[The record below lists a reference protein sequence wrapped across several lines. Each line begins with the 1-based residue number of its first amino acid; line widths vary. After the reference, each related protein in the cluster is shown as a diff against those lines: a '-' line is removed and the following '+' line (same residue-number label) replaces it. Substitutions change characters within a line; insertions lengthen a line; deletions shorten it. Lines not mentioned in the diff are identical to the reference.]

1 MENNMQQRT
10 IRWVLAHEPYD
21 LFLRAAEKFSAE
33 VAEKTQGAIQI
44 EVLGLNEYSN
54 KYLNGQPLDR
64 YSIKDLVNDGTIEM
78 SQMYTT
84 TLGLTDPDMFVLDMP
99 FLFRDHDHVARVL
112 DGEIG
117 QQLMDSLAEKSEIK
131 GLAFTYSGGFRAI
144 IGNRVIEAVEDLKGM
159 RVRVAHSPVAEETMR
174 AFGAE
179 PVVIPIEN
187 LAAALGEKVVDS
199 GESTYP
205 RIYSMRQNET
215 ATVINHTE
223 HSLFLTTIIMN
234 KGVWNTLTVEQQKIF
249 ADAALSAAHVE
260 RAESLEDI
268 DRTRT
273 RAKMDGIQVV
283 DLDAKTRARLQDVST
298 VVYQRLNDMF
308 TPGLVEAI
316 QRS

>member
-1 MENNMQQRT
+1 MEIDMQQRT

-33 VAEKTQGAIQI
+33 VAEKTQGAINI
-44 EVLGLNEYSN
+44 EVLGLTEYSN
-54 KYLNGQPLDR
+54 KYLNGQQLDR

-117 QQLMDSLAEKSEIK
+117 QQLMASLAEKSEIK

-144 IGNRVIEAVEDLKGM
+144 IGNRVIEAVEDLEGM
-159 RVRVAHSPVAEETMR
+159 KVRVAHSPVAEETMR
-174 AFGAE
+174 AFGAD
-179 PVVIPIEN
+179 PVVIPIEG
-187 LAAALGEKVVDS
+187 LAAALGQKVVDS

-205 RIYSMRQNET
+205 RIYSMGQNET
-215 ATVINHTE
+215 ASVINHTE

-234 KGVWNTLTVEQQKIF
+234 KGLWNSLTVEQQKIF

-273 RAKMDGIQVV
+273 RAKLDGIQVV
-283 DLDAKTRARLQDVST
+283 DIDARTRARMQDAST
-298 VVYQRLNDMF
+298 VVYQKLNDMF
-308 TPGLVEAI
+308 TPGLIEAI

>member
-1 MENNMQQRT
+1 MTTRT

-21 LFLRAAEKFSAE
+21 LFLRAAEKFSSE
-33 VAEKTQGAIQI
+33 VAERTQGAIQI
-44 EVLGLNEYSN
+44 EVLGLTEYSE
-54 KYLNGQPLDR
+54 KYLKGQQLDR
-64 YSIKDLVNDGTIEM
+64 YSIKDLVNNGTIEM

-99 FLFRDHDHVARVL
+99 FLFRDHAHAARVL

-144 IGNRVIEAVEDLKGM
+144 IGNRVIEAVEDLEGM
-159 RVRVAHSPVAEETMR
+159 KVRVAHSPVAEETMR
-174 AFGAE
+174 SFGAE
-179 PVVIPIEN
+179 PVVLPIEG
-187 LAAALGEKVVDS
+187 LATALGEKVVDS

-283 DLDAKTRARLQDVST
+283 DLDARTRARMQDAST
-298 VVYQRLNDMF
+298 VVYQKLNTMF
-308 TPGLVEAI
+308 TPGLIEAI

>member
-1 MENNMQQRT
+1 MTTRT

-21 LFLRAAEKFSAE
+21 LFLRAAEKFAAE
-33 VAEKTQGAIQI
+33 VSEKTRGEIAI
-44 EVLGLNEYSN
+44 EVLGLTEYTE
-54 KYLNGQPLDR
+54 KYLNGQTLDR
-64 YSIKDLVNDGTIEM
+64 YKIKDLVNDGTIEM

-84 TLGLTDPDMFVLDMP
+84 TLGLVDQDMFVLDMP
-99 FLFRDHDHVARVL
+99 FLFTDHAHAARVL
-112 DGEIG
+112 DGAVG
-117 QQLMDSLAEKSEIK
+117 QQLMDQLAEKSEIK

-144 IGNRVIEAVEDLKGM
+144 VGNKVIEAVEDLHGM
-159 RVRVAHSPVAEETMR
+159 KVRVAHSPVAEATIR

-179 PVVIPIEN
+179 PVVLPIEQ
-187 LAAALGEKVVDS
+187 LADALGDKSVDC

-215 ATVINHTE
+215 ASVINHTE

-234 KGVWNTLTVEQQKIF
+234 KGLWNELTVEQQKIF

-273 RAKMDGIQVV
+273 RAKLDGIQVV
-283 DLDAKTRARLQDVST
+283 DLADSVKDQLQELSAS
-298 VVYQRLNDMF
+298 VYTELDSYF
-308 TPGLVEAI
+308 KPGLVDQI
-316 QRS
+316 RRS